1 MVPAAAVVIPL
12 HLYKKQGIHAKIFQ
26 NIEAASP
33 KPYPIFS
40 FSEILFVID
49 LFLVCNRNVAQNNLL
64 FFIAFWI

>member
-1 MVPAAAVVIPL
+1 MP
-12 HLYKKQGIHAKIFQ
+12 KIFQ
-26 NIEAASP
+26 NIEEAASP

-64 FFIAFWI
+64 FYCFLNLKEILTG